1 MLAFALAETPPG
13 ACRMRS
19 RRDVPRSDFG
29 RRATAQE
36 VTAGIDLNGKTILI
50 TGCNSGL
57 GWESMRV
64 LAKRGAH
71 IIGLARTRQK
81 ARDAAAEIGIR
92 IVPIECD
99 LANFDS
105 VVACTREIAA
115 LERPIDVL
123 MCNAGIMSPP
133 KLQQR
138 YGLEL
143 QFVTNHLGHFL
154 LVNRLLE
161 QVKQA
166 PAGRIVV
173 LSSLGHLT
181 TVPGGINFD
190 NLSGEHGYTPFTF
203 YGQSK
208 LANLLMSNELARR
221 LAGSRVTSNA
231 VHPGVIMTPLMRN
244 LGSVRANLSKLVS
257 MPFSRNVQQG
267 AATQCYVATAP
278 ALEGISGRYFSNCNP
293 AIMSIHGKNRKLA
306 RRLWEVSEELTADY
320 L

>member
-1 MLAFALAETPPG
+1 MS
-13 ACRMRS
+13 S
-19 RRDVPRSDFG
+19 RHEAPKSPFG

-36 VTAGIDLNGKTILI
+36 VTAGLDLSGKTILI

-71 IIGLARTRQK
+71 IIGLSRTRRK
-81 ARDAAAEIGIR
+81 AMDAAAEIGID
-92 IVPIECD
+92 ITPVECD
-99 LANFDS
+99 LADFDS
-105 VVACTREIAA
+105 VVSATRAIEA
-115 LERPIDVL
+115 LNLPIDVL

-143 QFVTNHLGHFL
+143 QFVTNHLGHFV

-161 QVKQA
+161 RVKQA

-190 NLSGEHGYTPFTF
+190 NLSGEQGYAPFTF

-221 LAGSRVTSNA
+221 LAGSKATSNA

-244 LGSVRANLSKLVS
+244 LGSVRANLSKFVS
-257 MPFSRNVQQG
+257 MPFSRSVQQG

-278 ALEGISGRYFSNCNP
+278 ALEGVSGLYFANCNP
-293 AIMSIHGKNRKLA
+293 AIMSIHGKNPKLA
-306 RRLWEVSEELTADY
+306 RRLWEVSTELTANY

>member
-1 MLAFALAETPPG
+1 MT
-13 ACRMRS
+13 S
-19 RRDVPRSDFG
+19 RRDAPRSHFG

-36 VTAGIDLNGKTILI
+36 VTSGIDLGGKTVLI

-64 LAKRGAH
+64 LAKRGAD
-71 IIGLARTRQK
+71 IIGLARTRRK
-81 ARDAAAEIGIR
+81 ARDAAAEIGVKITP
-92 IVPIECD
+92 VECD
-99 LANFDS
+99 LADFDS
-105 VVACTREIAA
+105 IVACTREVAA
-115 LERPIDVL
+115 LDRPIDVL

-133 KLQQR
+133 TLERR

-161 QVKQA
+161 RVKQA

-181 TVPGGINFD
+181 AVPGGINFD
-190 NLSGEHGYTPFTF
+190 NLSGEQGYTPFTF

-231 VHPGVIMTPLMRN
+231 VHPGIIMTPLMRN
-244 LGSVRANLSKLVS
+244 LGSLRAGLSRIVS

-278 ALEGISGRYFSNCNP
+278 ALEGVSGLYFANCNP

>member
-1 MLAFALAETPPG
+1 MTTRKEAPKST
-13 ACRMRS
+13 
-19 RRDVPRSDFG
+19 FG
-29 RRATAQE
+29 RRSTAQE
-36 VTAGIDLNGKTILI
+36 VTAGIDLSGKTVLI

-71 IIGLARTRQK
+71 IIGLSRTRQK
-81 ARDAAAEIGIR
+81 ATDAAAEIGID
-92 IVPIECD
+92 ITPVECD
-99 LANFDS
+99 LADFDS
-105 VVACTREIAA
+105 VVAATREIES
-115 LERPIDVL
+115 LNRPIDVL
-123 MCNAGIMSPP
+123 MCNAGIMALPE
-133 KLQQR
+133 LHQR

-143 QFVTNHLGHFL
+143 QFVTNHLGHFV

-161 QVKQA
+161 QVKRA

-181 TVPGGINFD
+181 SVPGGINFD
-190 NLSGEHGYTPFTF
+190 NLSGEQGYTPFTF

-208 LANLLMSNELARR
+208 LANLLMSDELARR
-221 LAGSRVTSNA
+221 LDGSSVTSNA

-244 LGSVRANLSKLVS
+244 LGSLRANLSKIFS
-257 MPFSRNVQQG
+257 MPFSRSVQQG

-278 ALEGISGRYFSNCNP
+278 ALQGVSGLYFANCNP
-293 AIMSIHGKNRKLA
+293 AIKSIHGKNAKLA
-306 RRLWEVSEELTADY
+306 HRLWEVSEELTADY